1 MKNILIWL
9 INGYQKYISKW
20 LSSKNINCKFY
31 PTCSEY
37 TKQAI
42 IKYGAFKGSIIGF
55 YRILRC
61 NPFSK
66 GGYDPLK

>member
-1 MKNILIWL
+1 MRKIITCFISFYKKTISPIFHYLGIDC
-9 INGYQKYISKW
+9 KY
-20 LSSKNINCKFY
+20 Y

-42 IKYGAFKGSIIGF
+42 IKYGVIKGMLLGIK
-55 YRILRC
+55 RILKC

>member
-1 MKNILIWL
+1 MKKVLVLLIEK
-9 INGYQKYISKW
+9 YQRHVSTFLQSKGIHCKY
-20 LSSKNINCKFY
+20 Y
-31 PTCSEY
+31 PSCSEY

-42 IKYGAFKGSIIGF
+42 LKYGSIKGGF
-55 YRILRC
+55 LGIKRILKC